1 MCEEVQW
8 WMKNGRGRAIGLGQW
23 SVIFSDLTLL
33 DDTKNIQPA
42 KQPVPLVLNA
52 LFHRKKNVG
61 ELAKSHRHIVSE
73 AVSQPPA

>member
-1 MCEEVQW
+1 
-8 WMKNGRGRAIGLGQW
+8 
-23 SVIFSDLTLL
+23 L